1 MAAGNRDD
9 PVPQDG
15 CGKTSLPAMNMAPN
29 GSSGSSAGPRRA
41 CDSAGRAMLSGPRSV
56 PALSQ
61 LASKGEEKDGVC
73 TEGVVV
79 AGASIRGDGLVDS
92 VSSLVSEADCSDLA
106 GLGRGTLDMRRVSGD
121 DGSGTARD
129 EAR

>member
-9 PVPQDG
+9 PAPQDG
-15 CGKTSLPAMNMAPN
+15 CGKTSLPAMNMALN
-29 GSSGSSAGPRRA
+29 GSSGSSAGPRKA

-61 LASKGEEKDGVC
+61 LASKGEEKEGVC
-73 TEGVVV
+73 TEGVV
-79 AGASIRGDGLVDS
+79 AGAGIRIDGRVGS
-92 VSSLVSEADCSDLA
+92 VSSLLVSVDCSGLA
-106 GLGRGTLDMRRVSGD
+106 GLGRDTLDLRRASGD